1 MPTIKKPQ
9 KQGSEVEIVVAQ
21 LLGILMKQ
29 VKEQKLKKTKKSV
42 DEEKSQQGSYKRVCP
57 WECLGQVSSLRK
69 PLATSTQSYGHI
81 RHHSKWF
88 SMLMIHFSS
97 WNLRERWRRPFKNW
111 EDFKL
116 RVREQFME
124 GRDGWNILSHEF
136 GKLDLYISKYK

>member
-1 MPTIKKPQ
+1 MIQERETNGKGGEPESVTIKKPQ

-69 PLATSTQSYGHI
+69 PLATSTMWGQAS
-81 RHHSKWF
+81 
-88 SMLMIHFSS
+88 
-97 WNLRERWRRPFKNW
+97 P
-111 EDFKL
+111 
-116 RVREQFME
+116 
-124 GRDGWNILSHEF
+124 
-136 GKLDLYISKYK
+136 